1 MSTAFQTV
9 FDNATT
15 ISINKKKKVS
25 QTSSRTGVIKTTSL
39 GGQVWEFEV
48 KLPDGPRFSDYRQLI
63 EAMEVLDRTQQ
74 GTIQITQPYITGY
87 QGNLSNI
94 TSGTVTY
101 TVGNG
106 VSITSGL
113 GGITSGYKF
122 RAGDVV
128 QLGSSGAVYSVA
140 QDVPYD
146 TNSIVFNRPIMESPG
161 TYSLIVGPAVTWTV
175 VCVQYPEYKIFG
187 YDQISWSGPFIFSE
201 VI

>member
-15 ISINKKKKVS
+15 ISINKKRKVS

-39 GGQVWEFEV
+39 GGQLWEFEAT
-48 KLPDGPRFSDYRQLI
+48 LPDGPRYSDYRQLI

-87 QGNLSNI
+87 QGNLQNI
-94 TSGTVTY
+94 SSGTVTY
-101 TVGNG
+101 TVGNS
-106 VSITSGL
+106 VAITSGL
-113 GGITSGYKF
+113 GGISSGYKF

-128 QLGSSGAVYSVA
+128 QLGSSGSVYSVA
-140 QDVPYD
+140 QDVAYD
-146 TNSIVFNRPIMESPG
+146 TNAITFNRPIKESPG
-161 TYSLIVGPAVTWTV
+161 TYSLIVGPAVTWRV

-201 VI
+201 VA

>member
-15 ISINKKKKVS
+15 ISINKKRKVS

-39 GGQVWEFEV
+39 GGQLWEFEAQ
-48 KLPDGPRFSDYRQLI
+48 LPDGPRYSDYRQLI

-87 QGNLSNI
+87 QGDLQNI
-94 TSGTVTY
+94 SSGTVTF

-106 VSITSGL
+106 VAITSGL

-128 QLGSSGAVYSVA
+128 QLGSSGSVYSVA
-140 QDVPYD
+140 QDVAYD
-146 TNSIVFNRPIMESPG
+146 TNAITFNRPIKESPG
-161 TYSLIVGPAVTWTV
+161 TYSLIVGPAVTWRV

-201 VI
+201 VA